1 MVYEWKMKYLY
12 KKIYKI
18 IYVVLVKDNENIKV
32 VKMVVNIKRVEILFF
47 FLVDVLFLII
57 IFVILF

>member
-1 MVYEWKMKYLY
+1 MKYLY

-32 VKMVVNIKRVEILFF
+32 VKMVVNMKRVEILFF

>member
-1 MVYEWKMKYLY
+1 MKNEIFI
-12 KKIYKI
+12 KKLYKI
-18 IYVVLVKDNENIKV
+18 IYVVLVKDNENIV
-32 VKMVVNIKRVEILFF
+32 VKMVVNMKRVEILFF

>member
-1 MVYEWKMKYLY
+1 MNEKWNIYI

-18 IYVVLVKDNENIKV
+18 IYVVLVKDNVIIF
-32 VKMVVNIKRVEILFF
+32 VKMVVNMKRVEILFF

>member
-1 MVYEWKMKYLY
+1 MVYEWKIKYLY

-18 IYVVLVKDNENIKV
+18 IYVVLVKDNENIV
-32 VKMVVNIKRVEILFF
+32 VKMVVNMKRVEILFF

>member
-1 MVYEWKMKYLY
+1 MKYLY

-18 IYVVLVKDNENIKV
+18 IYVVLVKDNENIV
-32 VKMVVNIKRVEILFF
+32 VKMVVNMKRVEILFF